1 MIFPIDPFA
10 EAIARTLQAKGFV
23 RTATIILL
31 TIADGYLDGA
41 GEGSETRRAYTSFEQ
56 QQVCADLIEQNII
69 FPYAAWEA
77 CALQLGEEEL
87 IPDTWIGERN
97 LEKRLLVTTAAGGA
111 RQLGSFSYRKSI
123 ENLRDTVNRLRGMD
137 PPAPGGGSP
146 PSPPR
151 GGGGTAVSTR
161 FVGVQKSGPY
171 EISTLFEAGDD
182 VVGPVTK
189 RSLDERLPFSKVSPV
204 LAYRK
209 QLAVTQITKD
219 RQIAEN
225 VEAAEGTEDKEFD
238 TGYEEDHG
246 FKA

>member
-1 MIFPIDPFA
+1 MTFPIDPFA
-10 EAIARTLQAKGFV
+10 AAIARTLQAKGFV
-23 RTATIILL
+23 HTSTIILL
-31 TIADGYLDGA
+31 TIADGYVDGA
-41 GEGSETRRAYTSFEQ
+41 EEGSETRRAYTSFEQ

-97 LEKRLLVTTAAGGA
+97 LERRLLVTTAAGGA

-171 EISTLFEAGDD
+171 AISTLFEAGDD
-182 VVGPVTK
+182 VVGPVTQ
-189 RSLDERLPFSKVSPV
+189 RSIDERLPFSKVSPV
-204 LAYRK
+204 LTYRK
-209 QLAVTQITKD
+209 RLAGPQVTKN

-225 VEAAEGTEDKEFD
+225 AGGKEFD